1 MQILT
6 ILVIEDEDSLLQ
18 LYRIVL
24 EKEGFKV
31 LTVHNG
37 QEAQDL
43 IENEHVDLVITDIL
57 MPVMDGYEFTKLLRH
72 SNPGMPV
79 LMITAKDDFPSK
91 NKGFSLGTDDY
102 MTKPFSPSEL
112 VARVDAIY
120 RRVALAEMRTEN
132 NFKEEI
138 HSGEFSLNLRNRY
151 LLKRGQPIELT
162 QVEFQIM
169 EYFFSNPATA
179 LDRTDILKHVWG
191 ESYFGEEK
199 IVDVNIRR
207 LRMKVEDEPSNPKH
221 IVTVWGLG
229 YKWEA

>member
-37 QEAQDL
+37 QEAWDL

-102 MTKPFSPSEL
+102 MTKP
-112 VARVDAIY
+112 V
-120 RRVALAEMRTEN
+120 
-132 NFKEEI
+132 K
-138 HSGEFSLNLRNRY
+138 SGRCSS
-151 LLKRGQPIELT
+151 T
-162 QVEFQIM
+162 
-169 EYFFSNPATA
+169 S
-179 LDRTDILKHVWG
+179 
-191 ESYFGEEK
+191 
-199 IVDVNIRR
+199 
-207 LRMKVEDEPSNPKH
+207 
-221 IVTVWGLG
+221 IVTSGFSGHVSLIRLITCSTSTQGSNSCFSFPRSILFFVRP
-229 YKWEA
+229 KSAAPQSEK

>member
-37 QEAQDL
+37 QEAWDL

-102 MTKPFSPSEL
+102 MTKPFSPSEM
-112 VARVDAIY
+112 VARVKAHLARYERLIGSGMPENEIIEIRGLKIDKTA
-120 RRVALAEMRTEN
+120 RRVYIN
-132 NFKEEI
+132 
-138 HSGEFSLNLRNRY
+138 
-151 LLKRGQPIELT
+151 
-162 QVEFQIM
+162 
-169 EYFFSNPATA
+169 
-179 LDRTDILKHVWG
+179 
-191 ESYFGEEK
+191 GEEK
-199 IVDVNIRR
+199 NFTTKEFD
-207 LRMKVEDEPSNPKH
+207 LLTFLAQNPNHVFTKEELFRE
-221 IVTVWGLG
+221 IWDMESLGDIATVTVHIKKIREKIEFNTAKPQYIETIWGVG
-229 YKWEA
+229 YRFKV